1 MAGRAVKARLGAIA
15 RRRAVLGAEVA
26 QQRAQ
31 MRESLALLRTEL
43 AFAGMGLVAGRLL
56 IRRPGLRAL
65 VLGGLGALAASML
78 VTRR

>member
-1 MAGRAVKARLGAIA
+1 VAGRAVKARLGAIA
-15 RRRAVLGAEVA
+15 RRRTVLGAEVQ

-43 AFAGMGLVAGRLL
+43 AFAGMGLIAGRLL
-56 IRRPGLRAL
+56 IRRPWLRAL
-65 VLGGLGALAASML
+65 VLGGLGALAASKL